1 MMDLSKIMK
10 ICLFRKE
17 LEWEDPR
24 SIEKQE
30 HVSMPISLLKLVG
43 YLLLG
48 SVQNET
54 SIYTLRERGT

>member
-1 MMDLSKIMK
+1 MK

-54 SIYTLRERGT
+54 SIYILRERGT